1 MKFPNREENSFVT
14 TFKQSHLY
22 ILFKLRKIAD
32 PSAGGVINKN
42 VVKPSRMQ
50 NGSNEWCKW
59 NFGMNENEIDLEACW
74 LARTNRDAFDVDRK
88 LISCDISARC
98 KSRKFLLCAANPV

>member
-42 VVKPSRMQ
+42 VVKSVK
-50 NGSNEWCKW
+50 CKKRP
-59 NFGMNENEIDLEACW
+59 E
-74 LARTNRDAFDVDRK
+74 
-88 LISCDISARC
+88 
-98 KSRKFLLCAANPV
+98 